1 MTSRKKSPG
10 KKPKSA
16 GASTKVSSGSSPQS
30 KAAPAASPTRMG
42 KGGPKSR
49 NKTAVTA
56 SGSAPHSRK
65 RTSRKPAAPG
75 KSSVREVSAEA
86 AHPPLLPEHLLR
98 DDPGIEKM
106 FELVMNSPSYKSAA
120 DDDPDF
126 LAHPVT
132 RGVRLQLDYL
142 KPEAIMREHRIG
154 GGVVVYGSARTP
166 DPDVAAMR
174 LKTIRA
180 LLAKDP
186 GNKARQAEVARAQR
200 VLKNSRYYTMAR
212 EFGQIVG
219 REGNR
224 RTGARFTIITGG
236 GPGIMEAANRGAYD
250 VKAPSVG
257 LNISLPHEQYPN
269 PYITPALCFNFHYF
283 AIRKLHFLLRA
294 KALVAF
300 PGGYGTLDELF
311 ELLTLVQTRRTRAR
325 PIVLVGKKFWDRVFN
340 LETLVEDGMIDPAD
354 LDLFRYAESARE
366 AWEAILEWY
375 AQRGQPL
382 VENPGTTR
390 PVSRRSGA
398 TGPLLAGG

>member
-1 MTSRKKSPG
+1 MAKKTTRSSHTSRTSTTRKKTARKASVKTRKTTPAAATVQPPADGRKATPARKRPSP
-10 KKPKSA
+10 PKSM
-16 GASTKVSSGSSPQS
+16 T
-30 KAAPAASPTRMG
+30 
-42 KGGPKSR
+42 
-49 NKTAVTA
+49 
-56 SGSAPHSRK
+56 
-65 RTSRKPAAPG
+65 APG
-75 KSSVREVSAEA
+75 KSSVRELSPVA
-86 AHPPLLPEHLLR
+86 ATMPTLPDHILR
-98 DDPGIEKM
+98 DDPGIEKL
-106 FELVMNSPSYKSAA
+106 FEQVMNSPSYKSAA

-166 DPDVAAMR
+166 DPDVAALR

-186 GNKARQAEVARAQR
+186 GNKTRQAEVARAER

-224 RTGARFTIITGG
+224 RKGPRFTIITGG

-325 PIVLVGKKFWDRVFN
+325 PIVLVGKKFWKRVLN
-340 LETLVEDGMIDPAD
+340 LEALVEDGMIDPAD

-390 PVSRRSGA
+390 PVSRKAGA
-398 TGPLLAGG
+398 SSSPLLAGG

>member
-1 MTSRKKSPG
+1 MAKKKASQKKESKANRTSPHASTRASRPSTAKARKATPATEAASTRKTPAPRKRST
-10 KKPKSA
+10 PKSM
-16 GASTKVSSGSSPQS
+16 T
-30 KAAPAASPTRMG
+30 
-42 KGGPKSR
+42 
-49 NKTAVTA
+49 
-56 SGSAPHSRK
+56 
-65 RTSRKPAAPG
+65 APG
-75 KSSVREVSAEA
+75 KSSVREVSATA
-86 AHPPLLPEHLLR
+86 SGFPSIPDHILR
-98 DDPGIEKM
+98 DDPGIEKL
-106 FELVMNSPSYKSAA
+106 FEQVVGSPSYKSAA

-166 DPDVAAMR
+166 DPDVAALR

-186 GNKARQAEVARAQR
+186 GNKTRQAEVARAER

-224 RTGARFTIITGG
+224 RKGPRFTIITGG

-257 LNISLPHEQYPN
+257 LNITLPHEQYPN

-325 PIVLVGKKFWDRVFN
+325 PIVLVGKKFWNRLFN

-390 PVSRRSGA
+390 PVSRKPGA
-398 TGPLLAGG
+398 SGPLLAGG

>member
-1 MTSRKKSPG
+1 MT
-10 KKPKSA
+10 
-16 GASTKVSSGSSPQS
+16 
-30 KAAPAASPTRMG
+30 
-42 KGGPKSR
+42 
-49 NKTAVTA
+49 
-56 SGSAPHSRK
+56 
-65 RTSRKPAAPG
+65 APG
-75 KSSVREVSAEA
+75 KSSVREISKVA
-86 AHPPLLPEHLLR
+86 AQTPTLPEHILR
-98 DDPGIEKM
+98 DDPGIEKL
-106 FELVMNSPSYKSAA
+106 FEQVLNSPSYKSAA

-142 KPEAIMREHRIG
+142 KPEVIMREHRIG

-166 DPDVAAMR
+166 DPDVAALR

-186 GNKARQAEVARAQR
+186 RNKARQAEVARAER

-224 RTGARFTIITGG
+224 RKGPRFTVITGG

-325 PIVLVGKKFWDRVFN
+325 PVVLVGKKFWNRLFN
-340 LETLVEDGMIDPAD
+340 LEALVEDGMIDPAD
-354 LDLFRYAESARE
+354 LDLFRYAESAQE

-390 PVSRRSGA
+390 PVARKPGA
-398 TGPLLAGG
+398 SEPLLAGG

>member
-1 MTSRKKSPG
+1 MAKKTTPRSSRTATNTRKKTARKTSVNSP
-10 KKPKSA
+10 KTTRASAHAHASAAARKPTTARKRP
-16 GASTKVSSGSSPQS
+16 SSP
-30 KAAPAASPTRMG
+30 
-42 KGGPKSR
+42 
-49 NKTAVTA
+49 
-56 SGSAPHSRK
+56 
-65 RTSRKPAAPG
+65 KPMAAPG
-75 KSSVREVSAEA
+75 KSSLRELSPVA
-86 AHPPLLPEHLLR
+86 ATVPTLPDHILR
-98 DDPGIEKM
+98 DDPGIEKL
-106 FELVMNSPSYKSAA
+106 FEQVLNSPSYKSAA

-166 DPDVAAMR
+166 DPDVAALR
-174 LKTIRA
+174 LKAIRA

-186 GNKARQAEVARAQR
+186 GNKTRQAEAARAER

-224 RTGARFTIITGG
+224 RTGPRFTIITGG

-257 LNISLPHEQYPN
+257 LNIALPHEQYPN

-311 ELLTLVQTRRTRAR
+311 ELLTLVQTRRTRPR
-325 PIVLVGKKFWDRVFN
+325 PIVLVGKKFWKRVFN
-340 LETLVEDGMIDPAD
+340 LEALVEDGMIDPAD
-354 LDLFRYAESARE
+354 LELFRYAESARE
-366 AWEAILEWY
+366 AWDAILEWY

-390 PVSRRSGA
+390 PVSRKTRSGS
-398 TGPLLAGG
+398 GPLLAGG